1 MFAFLRFFEHT
12 ILLKDVSDDIDLTSI
27 YKEINKSIITQ
38 NRGNLITADKD
49 FLSKNEKLLDI
60 KLKLQT
66 ESESFLRNAYQLDD
80 NFTGL
85 NLTNSWVNISR
96 KDQFHHAHEHPFS
109 VVSGVLFLDD
119 CLSNY
124 NFNIITKPPDVPYF
138 MNRSSC
144 SVSLSQLIDQN
155 NLYCQYSSLSRD
167 DIRNNLKNYAIF
179 FLSNVTHSV
188 TPILEDEVRRTLSFN
203 TFFKGITGNINDE
216 LSYINY

>member
-1 MFAFLRFFEHT
+1 
-12 ILLKDVSDDIDLTSI
+12 
-27 YKEINKSIITQ
+27 
-38 NRGNLITADKD
+38 
-49 FLSKNEKLLDI
+49 
-60 KLKLQT
+60 
-66 ESESFLRNAYQLDD
+66 
-80 NFTGL
+80 
-85 NLTNSWVNISR
+85 
-96 KDQFHHAHEHPFS
+96 